1 MTVETIVVG
10 VFTGVMVVLVNE
22 AYRRNLK
29 KEIYEVKK
37 TIVNTRL
44 DLKKEIYEVEGLIA
58 MVDVK
63 KEKEINEVKKMIV
76 DARLDLKKDKELM
89 ELLKREVPRINEE
102 E

>member
-1 MTVETIVVG
+1 MTVGTIVVG
-10 VFTGVMVVLVNE
+10 VLTGVMVVLVNE
-22 AYRRNLK
+22 AYRRN
-29 KEIYEVKK
+29 
-37 TIVNTRL
+37 
-44 DLKKEIYEVEGLIA
+44 LKKEIYEVEGLIA